1 MEKHLWWSLSW
12 CDLEFG
18 FKSNNDTT
26 KILSMALNWKF
37 LNTFTI
43 AMLIVCRRFEPPLL
57 YTTHPPYDHPLLYI
71 FFF

>member
-43 AMLIVCRRFEPPLL
+43 AMLIVC
-57 YTTHPPYDHPLLYI
+57 
-71 FFF
+71 